1 MDKWWTKWYYWGLI
15 SAVIAVVILIVKW
28 EDMIFLQRV
37 SLINFIGL
45 LLHQFE
51 EFGFP
56 GGAPYFMNRY
66 MRGGNERYP
75 LNQVSAMVT
84 NMLIAYIC
92 YLLPVFFPNIMWLG
106 MAPIIFGCGF
116 QVILHGVVF
125 LVKFHHFYNPGTAAV
140 FCIHVPC
147 GIVYI
152 RYAVINSL
160 MSGREW
166 LLTVI
171 YLFAMIAVTVV
182 FGQKILSS
190 KNSRFPF
197 NEREIRAGERFAER
211 MGIK

>member
-15 SAVIAVVILIVKW
+15 PAAAALGILIAGWGGMAV
-28 EDMIFLQRV
+28 LQRV

-66 MRGGNERYP
+66 IRGGDERYP

-84 NMLIAYIC
+84 NVTIGYVC
-92 YLLPVFFPNIMWLG
+92 YLLPVFFPDIMWLG
-106 MAPIIFGCGF
+106 MAPVLFGCGF
-116 QVILHGVVF
+116 QVMMHSVLF
-125 LVKFHHFYNPGTAAV
+125 LVRFRHFYNPGTAAV

-152 RYAVINSL
+152 WYAVSHSL
-160 MSGREW
+160 MSGRDW
-166 LLTVI
+166 RFAVLYLL
-171 YLFAMIAVTVV
+171 AMIAVTAV
-182 FGQKILSS
+182 FGQVIFSS
-190 KNSRFPF
+190 RNSRFPF
-197 NEREIRAGERFAER
+197 NEREIAAGERFAKM